1 VGEFYGIPATGQTA
15 QWEGQDMLRFECGK
29 IVELRIAADA
39 LGLYMQLGAITEE
52 ERTSVA
58 TPTP

>member
-1 VGEFYGIPATGQTA
+1 
-15 QWEGQDMLRFECGK
+15 MRFECGK
-29 IVELRIAADA
+29 IVEVWISADV
-39 LGLYMQLGAITEE
+39 LGLHEQIGAITEH